1 MQVLCKSTEGNA
13 EMHCSICG
21 QGFLMYWERQSKA
34 ERQDAINEIQTSFRK
49 QHRNLRGPEAHPRGG
64 FLVPDW
70 SGSVAASGAAIL
82 GHAPSWAL

>member
-1 MQVLCKSTEGNA
+1 L
-13 EMHCSICG
+13 
-21 QGFLMYWERQSKA
+21 
-34 ERQDAINEIQTSFRK
+34 RK